1 MEVRKD
7 KKQYKMTK
15 KYRMGTVKS
24 RIKRRKGTMSKL
36 MSKEMKQY
44 AESMIKALHKPT
56 PNFDNYTYEMGNV
69 LIISLKKE
77 MEKQK
82 EFFASKEQIERIKEM
97 CNHPLIKRTL
107 AEELGV
113 VPFKWILAKE
123 KLQEEVKL
131 YNEIL
136 KTGKA
141 RKRLCKMGELE
152 EVADFL
158 FMNGIT
164 SEEENESLLWYKVKL
179 ETILERHDL
188 IVIDGFIYE
197 LKIINKSNIESKI
210 NELTQ
215 RIATANQKIQEKID
229 NPYLFIEKAEATRF
243 ISAYS
248 ASYEKWKSERVT
260 DKQLKYLLELH
271 RRVNGTSENTEGYKL
286 LSKKQASHLIKT
298 LEAEQNQSYN
308 INAEVEREFNTHKD
322 DKDPQNN
329 VVAWEEEN
337 NKEWANMLFTFNKW
351 LGYKPEVEVG
361 NIAMIKELMSLS
373 EMLGNSKAQIDE
385 HVALAYTWTVEELT
399 ELGIRLTDNITGEI
413 NSKKQNTLKEVQR
426 LFDLGYITKEDLQ
439 AIAG

>member
-1 MEVRKD
+1 
-7 KKQYKMTK
+7 
-15 KYRMGTVKS
+15 
-24 RIKRRKGTMSKL
+24 MSKL

-44 AESMIKALHKPT
+44 AESMIKALNKPM
-56 PNFDNYTYEMGNV
+56 PNFENYTYEMGNV

-82 EFFASKEQIERIKEM
+82 EFYASKEQIERIKEM

-107 AEELGV
+107 AEELGI

-131 YNEIL
+131 YNKML
-136 KTGKA
+136 VTGKA
-141 RKRLCKMGELE
+141 KKRLCKLGEVE
-152 EVADFL
+152 DVADFL
-158 FMNGIT
+158 HCNNYINV
-164 SEEENESLLWYKVKL
+164 EDYENLLWYRT
-179 ETILERHDL
+179 TIQAVLNRYGLVVD
-188 IVIDGFIYE
+188 DGFICE
-197 LKIINKSNIESKI
+197 LKTISTSFIESKI
-210 NELTQ
+210 NELIQ

-248 ASYEKWKSERVT
+248 ASYEKWRSERVT

-271 RRVNGTSENTEGYKL
+271 RRINGTTENTEGYKL

-337 NKEWANMLFTFNKW
+337 DKDWLSMLFVFNKW
-351 LGYKPEVEVG
+351 LGYKPEVETG
-361 NIAMIKELMSLS
+361 NIAMIKELMELS
-373 EMLGNSKAQIDE
+373 EMLGNSRKEIEEQI
-385 HVALAYTWTVEELT
+385 ALAYTWSIDQLT
-399 ELGIRLTDNITGEI
+399 ELNIRINDNITGEI
-413 NSKKQNTLKEVQR
+413 NNKKQDTLKEVQK

>member
-24 RIKRRKGTMSKL
+24 RIKRRKGTMNKL

-44 AESMIKALHKPT
+44 AESMIKALNKPM
-56 PNFDNYTYEMGNV
+56 PNFENYTYEMGNV

-82 EFFASKEQIERIKEM
+82 EFYASKEQIERIKEM

-131 YNEIL
+131 YNKML
-136 KTGKA
+136 VTGKA
-141 RKRLCKMGELE
+141 KKRLCKLGEVE
-152 EVADFL
+152 DVADFL
-158 FMNGIT
+158 HCNNYINV
-164 SEEENESLLWYKVKL
+164 EDYENLLWYRT
-179 ETILERHDL
+179 TIQAVLNRYGLVVD
-188 IVIDGFIYE
+188 DGFICE
-197 LKIINKSNIESKI
+197 LKTISTSFIESKI

-215 RIATANQKIQEKID
+215 RIATANQKIQEKIN

-248 ASYEKWKSERVT
+248 ASYEKWRSERVT

-271 RRVNGTSENTEGYKL
+271 RRINGTTENTEGYKL

-308 INAEVEREFNTHKD
+308 INAEVEGEFNTHKD

-337 NKEWANMLFTFNKW
+337 DKDWLSMLFVFNKW
-351 LGYKPEVEVG
+351 LGYKPEVETG
-361 NIAMIKELMSLS
+361 NIAMIKELMELS
-373 EMLGNSKAQIDE
+373 EMLGNSRKEIEEQI
-385 HVALAYTWTVEELT
+385 ALAYTWSIDQLT
-399 ELGIRLTDNITGEI
+399 ELNIRINDNITGEI
-413 NSKKQNTLKEVQR
+413 NNKKQDTLKEVQR

>member
-1 MEVRKD
+1 MN
-7 KKQYKMTK
+7 
-15 KYRMGTVKS
+15 
-24 RIKRRKGTMSKL
+24 KL

-44 AESMIKALHKPT
+44 AESMIKALHKPM
-56 PNFDNYTYEMGNV
+56 PNFENYTYEMGKK
-69 LIISLKKE
+69 LIDHLRKE
-77 MEKQK
+77 MEKNK
-82 EFFASKEQIERIKEM
+82 EFYASKEQIERIQEM

-131 YNEIL
+131 YNKMLI
-136 KTGKA
+136 TGKA
-141 RKRLCKMGELE
+141 KKRLCKLGEVE
-152 EVADFL
+152 DVADFL
-158 FMNGIT
+158 HCNNYINV
-164 SEEENESLLWYKVKL
+164 EDYENLLWYRT
-179 ETILERHDL
+179 TIQAVLNRYGLVVD
-188 IVIDGFIYE
+188 DGFICE
-197 LKIINKSNIESKI
+197 LKTISTSFIESKI

-229 NPYLFIEKAEATRF
+229 NPYLFIEKADATRF

-260 DKQLKYLLELH
+260 DKQLKYILELH
-271 RRVNGTSENTEGYKL
+271 RRINGTTENTEGYKL
-286 LSKKQASHLIKT
+286 LSKKQGSKLIKD

-308 INAEVEREFNTHKD
+308 INAEVEEEFNTHKD

-337 NKEWANMLFTFNKW
+337 DKDWLSMLFVFNKW
-351 LGYKPEVEVG
+351 LGYKPEVETG
-361 NIAMIKELMSLS
+361 NIAMIKELMELS
-373 EMLGNSKAQIDE
+373 EMLGNSRKEIEEQI
-385 HVALAYTWTVEELT
+385 ALAYTWSIDQLT
-399 ELGIRLTDNITGEI
+399 ELNIRINDNITGEI
-413 NSKKQNTLKEVQR
+413 NNKKQDTLKEVQR

>member
-1 MEVRKD
+1 MN
-7 KKQYKMTK
+7 
-15 KYRMGTVKS
+15 
-24 RIKRRKGTMSKL
+24 KL

-44 AESMIKALHKPT
+44 AESMIKALHKPM
-56 PNFDNYTYEMGNV
+56 PNFENYTYEMGNV

-82 EFFASKEQIERIKEM
+82 EFYASKEQIERIKEM

-164 SEEENESLLWYKVKL
+164 SEEENESLLWYKIKL

-188 IVIDGFIYE
+188 TVIDGFIYE

-271 RRVNGTSENTEGYKL
+271 RRINGTSENTEGYKL

-322 DKDPQNN
+322 DKDPRNN

-337 NKEWANMLFTFNKW
+337 NKEWSNMLFTFNKW

-385 HVALAYTWTVEELT
+385 QVALAYTWSVEELT
-399 ELGIRLTDNITGEI
+399 ELEIRLTDNITGEI